1 MSHLVAFPS
10 HLLSPTVTYY
20 LNGPKG
26 YIFYLSLKSYWICV
40 AEKKSSSEFVKHD
53 SSANNLVLSSTSTV
67 HEQFQ
72 GLQYL
77 CPDLNLKGSRLF
89 LNWIRAKIVIKCFKW
104 LNFNNMPWIKHFEHR
119 ILIIV
124 KFSINC

>member
-1 MSHLVAFPS
+1 MSHLVALPS
-10 HLLSPTVTYY
+10 HPLSPTVTYY
-20 LNGPKG
+20 LNGSKG
-26 YIFYLSLKSYWICV
+26 YIFFSLLKVIEF
-40 AEKKSSSEFVKHD
+40 ALQKKKSSSEFVKHD

-89 LNWIRAKIVIKCFKW
+89 LNWYHAKIVIKCFKW
-104 LNFNNMPWIKHFEHR
+104 LNFNNMPLIKHFEHR